1 MVWELLAAKF
11 SPELRRMEWQPQAR
25 FGLFPTL
32 QKRQISTYD
41 QRLHFIWH
49 LNQNQPAK
57 GRPGKKPDDPDGD
70 PQMTVFISF
79 AIIKLASS
87 PKARGRCKNLMY
99 WSVFLSFQRLP
110 EHNLFGND
118 VFISFVT
125 ASIRFSSSSKVAQ
138 HSCSIDGRT
147 PTQRWIAV
155 CWKTFLPPLQ
165 PAKLIFFDDNESYIY
180 MLWWF
185 LLFSDKSTCCIS
197 TNKFQT
203 VDTRST
209 LLYNG

>member
-32 QKRQISTYD
+32 QKRLISTYD

-79 AIIKLASS
+79 AIIKQA
-87 PKARGRCKNLMY
+87 G
-99 WSVFLSFQRLP
+99 
-110 EHNLFGND
+110 LFTEGPRTLQKPD
-118 VFISFVT
+118 VLICLLIIPT
-125 ASIRFSSSSKVAQ
+125 ASWAQSLRQWRLHFICHWQIRFSSLSKVAQ
-138 HSCSIDGRT
+138 HSCSVDGEKKSNTGVNRGT
-147 PTQRWIAV
+147 LTRKF
-155 CWKTFLPPLQ
+155 CH
-165 PAKLIFFDDNESYIY
+165 
-180 MLWWF
+180 LWN
-185 LLFSDKSTCCIS
+185 L
-197 TNKFQT
+197 
-203 VDTRST
+203 
-209 LLYNG
+209 